1 MKTLNQ
7 TRTQRRPAFTLIEL
21 LVVIAIIGIL
31 AALVFPAM
39 KAAKIAGLRGKVQA
53 EMRTVEM
60 AIEAY
65 KTKYGFYPPDNG
77 FFPPKDP
84 SLDPYKVIT
93 NQTPNQLFYE
103 LQGTT
108 QKGATFETL
117 DGGERILQASVPVAF
132 GTKVDGFV
140 NVTKEGAAD
149 DSKVA
154 QKFLNNLRTDQYSI
168 VTTPVRYGVLVC
180 PVPWPADKGNVIAG
194 VPEVNPWRY
203 NSSSP
208 LHNPKSFDLW
218 VDVIAGGKTNR
229 ISNWNQ
235 QYDVV
240 N

>member
-1 MKTLNQ
+1 MKTLNP
-7 TRTQRRPAFTLIEL
+7 TRTQRQPAFTLIEL

-31 AALVFPAM
+31 AALVFPAL
-39 KAAKIAGLRGKVQA
+39 KAAKIAGLRGKVHA

-77 FFPPKDP
+77 FFPPANGKP
-84 SLDPYKVIT
+84 DPYKTVN
-93 NQTPNQLFYE
+93 NQLPNQLFYE
-103 LQGTT
+103 LQGIT
-108 QKGATFETL
+108 QKGTTLETL
-117 DGGERILQASVPVAF
+117 DGRERILQASVATAF

-154 QKFLNNLRTDQYSI
+154 QKFLNNLRTDQYTI
-168 VTTPVRYGVLVC
+168 VTTPVRFGVLVC
-180 PVPWPADKGNVIAG
+180 PVPWPANLGEIIPG
-194 VPEVNPWRY
+194 VPEANPWRY

-208 LHNPKSFDLW
+208 VHNPKSFDLW
-218 VDVIAGGKTNR
+218 VDVVAGGKTNR

-235 QYDVV
+235 QYEVV